1 MTLAYDD
8 RQDLL
13 KLSWSVCRKIG
24 AVQKSCRNEVRMRS
38 LIVAVLSLF
47 IATAM
52 LAWEPPDA
60 PHHRPDDGGPP
71 RVYFAHSYFKDD
83 HTAGLDDRLSVHIQN
98 FGTLLK
104 QANGN
109 CQAIVLFL
117 DGMPIKGDKP
127 ESCDP
132 ILGHVRYRL
141 IRTKDDDVAW
151 HTLLGSPRGYTH
163 EVEVS
168 VGSDQQFPIPTT
180 ANFNMEVIPR
190 AQFLGFLAII
200 ALALAVFIYLCRT
213 TSLIRSGTHPVPNER
228 PYSLSLFQ
236 MSFWFFLVIAAYVF
250 MWLITDELD
259 TITDSVLALIGIG
272 AATALG
278 ATLIDQKKSAP
289 APDEPGGKSRGFLN
303 DVMSDPTG
311 VSLHRFQM
319 FVWTLVLGV
328 IFCGS
333 VYKNLEMPEFSATLL
348 GLMGVSSGTYLG
360 FKVPE
365 KKGSDTP
372 PGATTPEPE
381 PPPAAT

>member
-1 MTLAYDD
+1 VFIA
-8 RQDLL
+8 
-13 KLSWSVCRKIG
+13 S
-24 AVQKSCRNEVRMRS
+24 
-38 LIVAVLSLF
+38 AVL
-47 IATAM
+47 AQ
-52 LAWEPPDA
+52 WEPPDA
-60 PHHRPDDGGPP
+60 PPFRPDDGGPP
-71 RVYFAHSYFKDD
+71 RAYYAHSYFKDSK
-83 HTAGLDDRLSVHIQN
+83 TAGLDDRLSIHVQN

-104 QANGN
+104 KANGN
-109 CQAIVLFL
+109 CQGIVLFL
-117 DGMPIKGDKP
+117 DAMPIKGDKP

-132 ILGHVRYRL
+132 VHGHVRYRL
-141 IRTKDDDVAW
+141 IRSKDDDIAW
-151 HTLLGSPRGYTH
+151 HTLLGSPRGYVHT
-163 EVEVS
+163 VDVS
-168 VGSDQQFPIPTT
+168 VGSDDQFPIPST
-180 ANFNMEVIPR
+180 ARFNLEVIPR
-190 AQFLGFLAII
+190 TQFLAFLALI
-200 ALALAVFIYLCRT
+200 ALALAIFIYLCRT
-213 TSLIRSGTHPVPNER
+213 TSLVRSGTHPVPNQR

-278 ATLIDQKKSAP
+278 STLIDKSKPAA
-289 APDEPGGKSRGFLN
+289 APDEPGGTTRGFLT

-319 FVWTLVLGV
+319 FIWTLVLGV

-365 KKGSDTP
+365 KTGSDTT
-372 PGATTPEPE
+372 PGATPEPVK
-381 PPPAAT
+381 PPVG

>member
-1 MTLAYDD
+1 
-8 RQDLL
+8 
-13 KLSWSVCRKIG
+13 
-24 AVQKSCRNEVRMRS
+24 MRS

-47 IATAM
+47 IATAV
-52 LAWEPPDA
+52 LAQWEPPDA
-60 PHHRPDDGGPP
+60 PKALPDNGGPP
-71 RVYFAHSYFKDD
+71 VVYYAHSYFKNAPQV
-83 HTAGLDDRLSVHIQN
+83 AGLDDRLSLHVQN
-98 FGTLLK
+98 FKTLLK
-104 QANGN
+104 NANGN

-127 ESCDP
+127 ESCDTA
-132 ILGHVRYRL
+132 LGHVRYRL
-141 IRTKDDDVAW
+141 LRVKEDESAW
-151 HTLLGSPRGYTH
+151 HTLLGSPHGYTRDIS
-163 EVEVS
+163 VS
-168 VGSDQQFPIPTT
+168 VGSDLHFAAAST
-180 ANFNMEVIPR
+180 AMFYLEVIPR
-190 AQFLGFLAII
+190 PQFLTFLALIT
-200 ALALAVFIYLCRT
+200 LALAIFIYLCRT
-213 TSLIRSGTHPVPNER
+213 TSLVRSGTHPVSQER

-278 ATLIDQKKSAP
+278 ATLIDKNKAAP
-289 APDEPGGKSRGFLN
+289 APDEPGGKSRGFLT

-328 IFCGS
+328 IFIGS

-348 GLMGVSSGTYLG
+348 GLMGISSGTYLG

-365 KKGSDTP
+365 TKGSDTP
-372 PGATTPEPE
+372 PGATTPVPEPE
-381 PPPAAT
+381 KAA